1 MRVRL
6 RQTPFG
12 VWVVESKPWFKL
24 SWKHEE
30 SFYTSTSEIKPAYD
44 RAFHYA
50 MLIKHPNIVEVT

>member
-12 VWVVESKPWFKL
+12 VWVVESKLWFKL

-30 SFYTSTSEIKPAYD
+30 SFYTSTSEIKPAYE
-44 RAFHYA
+44 RARQYA
-50 MLIKHPNIVEVT
+50 VLLKHPTIEEIT